1 MRLSYSV
8 QSICGLIQ
16 QKQQTMFKF
25 NFYLYLA
32 ESFTKSE
39 LKRSC
44 SLDSLLMA
52 KVCLLLQSHQFCS
65 SGFQEA
71 LLGQRRPTTLVRQRL
86 VAPPSNSL
94 QRRICSRSRQLEWT
108 NGRYRAALAAKKQ
121 IGKPG
126 RSQIS
131 PNYTWPQAIIRLFP
145 ILCIYSTSCDVLMSY
160 HDECQCG
167 CESSKRIQS
176 RQVIN
181 QQIAGRV
188 RGTLLPQITN
198 I

>member
-25 NFYLYLA
+25 NFYLNLT

-86 VAPPSNSL
+86 VAPPSNSQL
-94 QRRICSRSRQLEWT
+94 SPTSHLFSLSTTVLLGNLLSSQHQRHGSENFKNPL
-108 NGRYRAALAAKKQ
+108 
-121 IGKPG
+121 
-126 RSQIS
+126 
-131 PNYTWPQAIIRLFP
+131 
-145 ILCIYSTSCDVLMSY
+145 LM
-160 HDECQCG
+160 G
-167 CESSKRIQS
+167 FSSHQKF
-176 RQVIN
+176 
-181 QQIAGRV
+181 
-188 RGTLLPQITN
+188 
-198 I
+198 